1 MNNLPFVAPANP
13 MLRIQEIEQE
23 LNALDLKRI
32 RPTAESDASY
42 LAMLNAKAID
52 MRDQIRM
59 LRGER

>member
-32 RPTAESDASY
+32 RPTAESDAKY
-42 LAMLNAKAID
+42 LKTLNEQVTAL
-52 MRDQIRM
+52 RDQRKM
-59 LRGER
+59 LKGER